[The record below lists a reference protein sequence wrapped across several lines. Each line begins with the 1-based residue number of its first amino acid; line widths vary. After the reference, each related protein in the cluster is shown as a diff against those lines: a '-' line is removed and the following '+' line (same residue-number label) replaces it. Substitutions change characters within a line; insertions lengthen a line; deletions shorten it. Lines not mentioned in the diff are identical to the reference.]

1 MTSAW
6 LFPGQGSQ
14 YKGMGA
20 ALLDRYPHLVQKA
33 DEVVGYSIRRLILE
47 DPDGVLH
54 RTDFTQ
60 PALYVTTALSILEKR
75 ERSAPPPEFYAGH
88 SLGEFNALMAA
99 GAFEF
104 ETGLALVQKRG
115 QLMAQAPRGA
125 MAAILGLEQ
134 GKVREILADL
144 PHSGIDIA
152 NINSPT
158 QTVISGL
165 ADQIE
170 SCEPLFVQAG
180 AKYKRL
186 SVSAAFHSRFMREVQ
201 DEFAGF
207 VSAFHLRP
215 LNAQVISNC
224 TARPYP
230 KTGYKD
236 LLVRQITSPVRWH
249 ETMTWLMS
257 HGVAS
262 MEEVGPGDVLTKL
275 YFKLK
280 ESTSAAQKRPRRRRS
295 VFMYSGQGSQY
306 YSMGKEL
313 YENDAIF
320 RQSMDACDGVH
331 RSLTG
336 KSIVAELYN
345 DAKKRAELLDISI
358 SHPALFSVGYSL
370 TQVLLDRKIQ
380 PDCVLGYSLGEYIA
394 AAVAGALSLEDAM
407 AIVVQQAR
415 LLSQGATGGGMLTV
429 LTSVEHF
436 ERNPS
441 LYAGS
446 TLACV
451 NYDKNFVVS
460 GSYDTL
466 VEIKAQLDD
475 LSVVG
480 VLLPVQHGFHSSA
493 VDPIEV
499 EFRQFLARI
508 PMHRPRLPLYSAAR
522 SDTVEHLDAQYIWDV
537 VRNKVDFQGLLERM
551 SREGD
556 LHFVDLGPTGT
567 LSTFIKYGFGSRV
580 SHAAAMN
587 QFGKDLQSINKL
599 VTGLSV

>member
-14 YKGMGA
+14 YKGMCA
-20 ALLDRYPHLVQKA
+20 ALLDRNPHLVQRA
-33 DEVVGYSIRRLILE
+33 DEVLGYSIRRLILE
-47 DPDGVLH
+47 DPDNVLN

-60 PALYVTTALSILEKR
+60 PALYVTTALSFLEKL
-75 ERSAPPPEFYAGH
+75 ERKAPVPEFYAGH
-88 SLGEFNALMAA
+88 SLGEFNALFAA
-99 GAFEF
+99 GAFDF

-125 MAAILGLEQ
+125 MAAVLGLEQ
-134 GKVREILADL
+134 ARVREILAAS
-144 PHSGIDIA
+144 PHTGIDIA

-158 QTVISGL
+158 QIVISGL

-186 SVSAAFHSRFMREVQ
+186 SVSAAFHSRFMQDVQ

-207 VSAFHLRP
+207 VSAFPLRP

-236 LLVRQITSPVRWH
+236 LLIRQITTAVRWH
-249 ETMTWLMS
+249 ETMSWLMS
-257 HGVAS
+257 HGVTS
-262 MEEVGPGDVLTKL
+262 MEEIGPGDVLTKL

-280 ESTSAAQKRPRRRRS
+280 ETPPPAPQKRPKRRS

-313 YENDAIF
+313 YEHDAVF
-320 RQSMDACDGVH
+320 RRSMEACDGVH

-345 DAKKRAELLDISI
+345 DARRREELTDISI

-380 PDCVLGYSLGEYIA
+380 PDYVLGYSLGEYIA
-394 AAVAGALSLEDAM
+394 AAVAGALTLQDAM

-415 LLSQGATGGGMLTV
+415 LLSEGAPGGGMLTV
-429 LTSVEHF
+429 LSSVDHF

-451 NYDKNFVVS
+451 NYGQNFVVS
-460 GSYDTL
+460 GSYETL
-466 VEIKAQLDD
+466 IDIKAQLDE
-475 LSVVG
+475 LSVVS
-480 VLLPVQHGFHSSA
+480 VVLPVQHGFHSPS
-493 VDPIEV
+493 VDPIE
-499 EFRQFLARI
+499 EDFRQFLERI
-508 PMHRPRLPLYSAAR
+508 PMHAPRLPMYSAAR
-522 SDTVEHLDAQYIWDV
+522 SDAVEHLDAQYIWDV
-537 VRNKVDFQGLLERM
+537 VRNKVDFHGLLERM
-551 SREGD
+551 SRESD

-567 LSTFIKYGFGSRV
+567 LSTFIKYGFGSRI

>member
-14 YKGMGA
+14 YKGMCA
-20 ALLDRYPHLVQKA
+20 ALLDRNQRLVQRA
-33 DEVVGYSIRRLILE
+33 DEVLGYSIRRLILE
-47 DPDGVLH
+47 DPDDVLN

-60 PALYVTTALSILEKR
+60 PALYVTTALSFLEKL
-75 ERSAPPPEFYAGH
+75 ERKAPVPEFYAGH
-88 SLGEFNALMAA
+88 SLGEFNALFAA
-99 GAFEF
+99 GAFDF

-125 MAAILGLEQ
+125 MAAVLGLEQ
-134 GKVREILADL
+134 ARVREILAGS
-144 PHSGIDIA
+144 PHTGIDIA

-158 QTVISGL
+158 QIVISGL

-186 SVSAAFHSRFMREVQ
+186 SVSAAFHSRFMQDVQ

-207 VSAFHLRP
+207 VSAFPLRP

-236 LLVRQITSPVRWH
+236 LLIRQITTPVRWH
-249 ETMTWLMS
+249 ETMSWLMS
-257 HGVAS
+257 HGVSS
-262 MEEVGPGDVLTKL
+262 MEEIGPGDVLTKL

-280 ESTSAAQKRPRRRRS
+280 ETPPAPQKRPKRRS

-313 YENDAIF
+313 YEHDAVF
-320 RQSMDACDGVH
+320 RRSMDACDSVH

-336 KSIVAELYN
+336 NSIVAELYN
-345 DAKKRAELLDISI
+345 DARRRDELTDISI

-380 PDCVLGYSLGEYIA
+380 PDYVLGYSLGEYIA
-394 AAVAGALSLEDAM
+394 AAVAGALALEDAM

-415 LLSQGATGGGMLTV
+415 LLSEGATGGGMLTV
-429 LTSVEHF
+429 LSSVDHF

-451 NYDKNFVVS
+451 NYDQNFVVS
-460 GSYDTL
+460 GSYETL
-466 VEIKAQLDD
+466 IDIKAQLDE
-475 LSVVG
+475 LSVVS
-480 VLLPVQHGFHSSA
+480 VVLPVQHGFHSPS
-493 VDPIEV
+493 VDPIEAQ
-499 EFRQFLARI
+499 FRQFLERI
-508 PMHRPRLPLYSAAR
+508 PMQRPRLPMYSAAR
-522 SDTVEHLDAQYIWDV
+522 SDAVEHLDAQYIWDV
-537 VRNKVDFQGLLERM
+537 VRNKVDFHGLLERM
-551 SREGD
+551 SRESD

-567 LSTFIKYGFGSRV
+567 LSTFIKYGFGSRL

-587 QFGKDLQSINKL
+587 QFGKDLQSINRL